1 MSPEMISTLAGL
13 VAIGAAILGGVFGML
28 HYLEKRLNQHFA
40 GIDRRFEEVDRR
52 FDDVDRRFEEVDR
65 RFEEVDRRFDVVDR
79 RFDEVDRR
87 FDEVDRR
94 IGLLEDGSST
104 MAGELTEV
112 KIAIARFEG
121 PAPRLISAR

>member
-1 MSPEMISTLAGL
+1 MYVSPEMISTLAGL

-40 GIDRRFEEVDRR
+40 GIDRRFDE
-52 FDDVDRRFEEVDR
+52 VDRRFEEVDR
-65 RFEEVDRRFDVVDR
+65 RFEEVDRRFDV
-79 RFDEVDRR
+79 VDRR